1 MRDPARIDI
10 ILAALR
16 EAWLQAP
23 DERLGQFLD
32 NCALLDRD
40 EYFSNF
46 RLLED
51 DKWLEAIKSRFP
63 KKWPSTDHP

>member
-16 EAWLQAP
+16 EAWLRAP

-32 NCALLDRD
+32 NCTDFSRTED
-40 EYFSNF
+40 YFRQIRNF
-46 RLLED
+46 ED
-51 DKWLEAIKSRFP
+51 DKWLEAIKSRKFS
-63 KKWPSTDHP
+63 K

>member
-1 MRDPARIDI
+1 MRDPARIDT

-32 NCALLDRD
+32 NCFYLNNIDIAHDD
-40 EYFSNF
+40 WYHKYMFHF
-46 RLLED
+46 ED
-51 DKWLEAIKSRFP
+51 DKWLNAIKSRFS
-63 KKWPSTDHP
+63 KE